1 MFASM
6 PTRTRSSSISPPAW
20 IKPEL
25 AALVRAAPEGTDW
38 LHEMK
43 LDGYRMHARL
53 DGGRAHILTR
63 RGNDWTVK
71 YPTIAKA
78 IAELSAQ
85 NAYLDGELCGVGPD
99 GRTAFNL
106 IQNSME
112 HGDASLVFFLFDLL
126 FLDGEDLTGLP
137 LVERKARLEKLLTSA
152 PGKMPLQQHRPGFSL
167 APLGPSIVAVT
178 RPTQ

>member
-1 MFASM
+1 M
-6 PTRTRSSSISPPAW
+6 PTRTPSPTSSPPAW
-20 IKPEL
+20 IKPAL
-25 AALVRAAPEGTDW
+25 AGLVKTAPEGTGW

-53 DGGRAHILTR
+53 DAGRVQILTR
-63 RGNDWTVK
+63 RGNDWTAK
-71 YPTIAKA
+71 YPSIVKA
-78 IAELSAQ
+78 VATLPAR
-85 NAYLDGELCGVGPD
+85 NAYVDGELCGVGPD

-137 LVERKARLEKLLTSA
+137 LIERKARLEKLLVGAPSSSA
-152 PGKMPLQQHRPGFSL
+152 STITRSGTDRPSTKS
-167 APLGPSIVAVT
+167 PVSIG
-178 RPTQ
+178 